1 LVPLL
6 NPILSGWTMSLK
18 VKFPRTCEFVTR
30 HTYGNLNFL
39 WELKEQME
47 AQYKD
52 RFKFVKEEKDRQNSG
67 ETPIVALSG
76 FSSGWWGEGRMQTG
90 WDWNKKGNIDGR

>member
-1 LVPLL
+1 
-6 NPILSGWTMSLK
+6 
-18 VKFPRTCEFVTR
+18 
-30 HTYGNLNFL
+30 
-39 WELKEQME
+39 ME